1 MIICIVNLKFNMVD
15 VTPTRILTFRI
26 TKADGSSISVM
37 ACDDQ
42 NSLQQFGGTADRRV
56 LIKKTKMT
64 ADKEQHA
71 IITTL
76 KAFES
81 HEKNQFL
88 EIAREI
94 KEEFNSKYERDWH
107 CFVFKDGASSITHLP
122 GCYIWLVIGDSTVV
136 LFKK

>member
-1 MIICIVNLKFNMVD
+1 MIICTVNLKFNMVD
-15 VTPTRILTFRI
+15 VTPTRILTFSI
-26 TKADGSSISVM
+26 TKADGSSLSVV

-56 LIKKTKMT
+56 LILGTKMT

-81 HEKNQFL
+81 HEKNQFYD
-88 EIAREI
+88 IAREI
-94 KEEFNSKYERDWH
+94 KEEFDSKYERDWH
-107 CFVFKDGASSITHLP
+107 CYIFEKG
-122 GCYIWLVIGDSTVV
+122 GCSVINHDTGC
-136 LFKK
+136 FI